1 MSSRR
6 TFIQSAI
13 GAATVLGGAS
23 RLLGMNRKRASDHP
37 NDSTPLP
44 VNTPDVQALSF
55 TIDNGVKVFQLTAE
69 PVKRKIAPWKT
80 IDCWGFNGSCPGPTI
95 QVNQGDRVRL
105 ILENHLPES
114 TAIHWHGLEIP
125 YAMDGMPYLSQ
136 KPIAPGSRFAY
147 EFTVHQNGTFFYH
160 SHSPMQQMM
169 GMVGLF
175 ILHPQQAHT
184 PAVDHDFAVVLQEW
198 AVLPNDTVP
207 NTANMEWNWLTFN
220 GAVSPMTTPLIV
232 RQVVACGFDLST

>member
-13 GAATVLGGAS
+13 GTATVLGGAS
-23 RLLGMNRKRASDHP
+23 RLLGMNRKRASDRP

-44 VNTPDVQALSF
+44 VNTPDVQAPSF
-55 TIDNGVKVFQLTAE
+55 TIDNGVKVFHLTAE

-114 TAIHWHGLEIP
+114 TALHWHGLEIP
-125 YAMDGMPYLSQ
+125 YAMMECRTSPRSQ
-136 KPIAPGSRFAY
+136 SRLDQSSHTNSQFIRTAPSSITRIRPCSR
-147 EFTVHQNGTFFYH
+147 
-160 SHSPMQQMM
+160 
-169 GMVGLF
+169 
-175 ILHPQQAHT
+175 
-184 PAVDHDFAVVLQEW
+184 
-198 AVLPNDTVP
+198 
-207 NTANMEWNWLTFN
+207 
-220 GAVSPMTTPLIV
+220 
-232 RQVVACGFDLST
+232 

>member
-1 MSSRR
+1 VKAPFFR
-6 TFIQSAI
+6 T
-13 GAATVLGGAS
+13 GL
-23 RLLGMNRKRASDHP
+23 NSDRP

-114 TAIHWHGLEIP
+114 TATHWHGQEIP
-125 YAMDGMPYLSQ
+125 YAMDGMPHLSQ

-147 EFTVHQNGTFFYH
+147 ARQKTDSALLRSSLFHHLCRFVSFSSGGLASARKSLRRGLGSSRFTERFHRNALITHFQHGQVFCTARQLKDYAVTRCRLHQRT
-160 SHSPMQQMM
+160 
-169 GMVGLF
+169 
-175 ILHPQQAHT
+175 PQ
-184 PAVDHDFAVVLQEW
+184 
-198 AVLPNDTVP
+198 
-207 NTANMEWNWLTFN
+207 
-220 GAVSPMTTPLIV
+220 
-232 RQVVACGFDLST
+232 R